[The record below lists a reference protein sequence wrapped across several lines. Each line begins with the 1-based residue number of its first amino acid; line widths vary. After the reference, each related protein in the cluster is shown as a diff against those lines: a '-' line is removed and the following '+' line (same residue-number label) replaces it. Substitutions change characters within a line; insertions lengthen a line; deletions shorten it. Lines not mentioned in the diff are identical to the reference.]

1 MMQTVY
7 QTTAQVTGGRNG
19 HVKSDNGILDLEVR
33 LPKAMGGANDDYTNP
48 EQLFAAGYAACFD
61 NALIYVALQ
70 QKIRIKSK
78 LDVTVQLQSSEAD
91 GFNLRV
97 QIEAEITGTD
107 SETAQKLL
115 EQAHATCP
123 YSKAIKGNVEV
134 SLKLK

>member
-1 MMQTVY
+1 MQTVY

>member
-1 MMQTVY
+1 MQTVY

-78 LDVTVQLQSSEAD
+78 LDVTVQLQSSETE

-107 SETAQKLL
+107 SETAQSLL
-115 EQAHATCP
+115 EQAHTTCP